1 LKISHDLWV
10 EVIKLLSISIRFV
23 RGFKINITYLY
34 NFTVMIPDSS
44 QNVYPYSE
52 ENIRAILDFYFEI
65 PDGNLK
71 SLLTQKEL
79 SLNQIEYIAKRVSE
93 NIDYLKKH
101 IKSLTIS
108 NSMKYGIDALTV
120 TEKKWRGTQSR
131 NAITRGLR
139 ELMIRGGD
147 S

>member
-1 LKISHDLWV
+1 
-10 EVIKLLSISIRFV
+10 
-23 RGFKINITYLY
+23 
-34 NFTVMIPDSS
+34 MIPDSS